1 MAWTTAEVAAMVT
14 SWLWPFFRI
23 GAMLA
28 VAPVFSARFVP
39 VRVRLGLALALTVV
53 VAPVMPVVAPVVP
66 FSGEGFLVALQQVLT
81 GFVMGLA
88 LALVFTVFELAGQ
101 VVAQHM
107 ALHFA
112 SLVDPN
118 SGVQVPMISQFYL
131 VLATLAFLGLNGH
144 LLCIEVLAESFRV
157 LPVGV
162 DGLAREGLWSLVLQG
177 GWIFS
182 AAVLFALPVVAALL
196 IVNLAFG
203 VMTRAAPQLNIFAV
217 GFPITLILGFSL
229 MLVTLPGV
237 SAQFEQ
243 LFSDAIAFLR
253 LLLAGGA

>member
-1 MAWTTAEVAAMVT
+1 MVWTSTEVAAWAT

-28 VAPVFSARFVP
+28 VTPLFSARYVP
-39 VRVRLGLALALTVV
+39 VRVRLGLAAALTIV
-53 VAPVMPVVAPVVP
+53 VAPTITATPSVAP
-66 FSGEGFLVALQQVLT
+66 FSAEGLLITLQQVLI
-81 GFVMGLA
+81 GVLMGLA
-88 LALVFTVFELAGQ
+88 LRLVFTVFELAGQ
-101 VVAQHM
+101 IVAQLM

-118 SGVQVPMISQFYL
+118 SGVQVPMLSQFYL
-131 VLATLAFLGLNGH
+131 VLATLAFLALNGH
-144 LLCIEVLAESFRV
+144 LLCIEVLAESFEII
-157 LPVGV
+157 PVGV
-162 DGLAREGLWSLVLQG
+162 HGMGRDGFWSLVLQG

-217 GFPITLILGFSL
+217 GFPITMIIGFSL

-243 LFSDAIAFLR
+243 LFSDAIAYLR
-253 LLLAGGA
+253 ALLGSSS

>member
-1 MAWTTAEVAAMVT
+1 MIA

-28 VAPVFSARFVP
+28 VAPVFGARFVP
-39 VRVRLGLALALTVV
+39 ARVRVALAVALTVV
-53 VAPVMPVVAPVVP
+53 VAPVIPTVSAVFP
-66 FSGEGFLVALQQVLT
+66 FSGLGWVIILQQVLT
-81 GFVMGLA
+81 GLAMGLA
-88 LALVFTVFELAGQ
+88 LRLVFAVFELAGQ
-101 VVAQHM
+101 IVAQHM

-118 SGVQVPMISQFYL
+118 SGVQVPMLSQFYL

-157 LPVGV
+157 LPVGI
-162 DGLAREGLWSLVLQG
+162 DGLPAEGFRTLVLRG
-177 GWIFS
+177 SWIFS

-217 GFPITLILGFSL
+217 GFPITLILGFAL
-229 MLVTLPGV
+229 MLLTLPGL

-243 LFSDAIAFLR
+243 LFAAAIAFLTQM
-253 LLLAGGA
+253 LTGTP

>member
-1 MAWTTAEVAAMVT
+1 MVWTTAEVAAMAT
-14 SWLWPFFRI
+14 SWLWPFIRI

-28 VAPVFSARFVP
+28 VAPLFSARYVP
-39 VRVRLGLALALTVV
+39 VRIRLGLAVAVTMV
-53 VAPVMPVVAPVVP
+53 VAPTIPAIPSVAP
-66 FSGEGFLVALQQVLT
+66 FSGEGFLIASQQVLT
-81 GFVMGLA
+81 GLVMGLA
-88 LALVFTVFELAGQ
+88 LRLVFTVFELAGQ
-101 VVAQHM
+101 IVAQHM

-118 SGVQVPMISQFYL
+118 SGIQVPMLSQFYL
-131 VLATLAFLGLNGH
+131 VLATLAFLTLNGH
-144 LLCIEVLAESFRV
+144 LLCIQVLAESFRV
-157 LPVGV
+157 MPIGL
-162 DGLAREGLWSLVLQG
+162 DGMGREGLWSLVLQG

-217 GFPITLILGFSL
+217 GFPITLILGFAL

-243 LFSDAIAFLR
+243 LFSDALSFVR
-253 LLLAGGA
+253 LLLARGS

>member
-1 MAWTTAEVAAMVT
+1 MVWTTAEVAAMAT
-14 SWLWPFFRI
+14 SWLWPFIRI

-28 VAPVFSARFVP
+28 AAPLFSARYVP
-39 VRVRLGLALALTVV
+39 VRIRLGLAMAITIV
-53 VAPVMPVVAPVVP
+53 VAPTIPAVPAVVP
-66 FSGEGFLVALQQVLT
+66 FSGEGFLIAWQQVLT
-81 GFVMGLA
+81 GLIMGIA
-88 LALVFTVFELAGQ
+88 LRLVFTVFELAGQ
-101 VVAQHM
+101 IVAQHM

-118 SGVQVPMISQFYL
+118 SGVQVPMLSQFYL
-131 VLATLAFLGLNGH
+131 VLATLAFLALNGH
-144 LLCIEVLAESFRV
+144 LLCIQVLAESFRV
-157 LPVGV
+157 MPIGL
-162 DGLAREGLWSLVLQG
+162 DGMGREGLWSLVLQG

-217 GFPITLILGFSL
+217 GFPITLILGFAL

-237 SAQFEQ
+237 SSQFEQ
-243 LFSDAIAFLR
+243 LFSDAISFVR
-253 LLLAGGA
+253 VLLAGSS

>member
-1 MAWTTAEVAAMVT
+1 MAWTTAEIAAMVT
-14 SWLWPFFRI
+14 GWLWPFVRI

-28 VAPVFSARFVP
+28 VAPLFSARYVP
-39 VRVRLGLALALTVV
+39 VRVRMGLAVV
-53 VAPVMPVVAPVVP
+53 ITMVVAPVVPPPPAVSP
-66 FSGEGFLVALQQVLT
+66 FSGEGFLITVQQVLT
-81 GFVMGLA
+81 GLAMGLA
-88 LALVFTVFELAGQ
+88 LRLVFTVFELAGQ
-101 VVAQHM
+101 IVAQHM

-118 SGVQVPMISQFYL
+118 SGVQMPMLSQFYL

-144 LLCIEVLAESFRV
+144 LLCIEVLTESFQV

-162 DGLAREGLWSLVLQG
+162 SGLARNGLWSLVLQG

-182 AAVLFALPVVAALL
+182 AAVLFALPLVAALL

-217 GFPITLILGFSL
+217 GFPITLILGFGL

-237 SAQFEQ
+237 LAQFEQ

>member
-1 MAWTTAEVAAMVT
+1 MVLTTDEVATVVT

-28 VAPVFSARFVP
+28 VAPLFSARYVP
-39 VRVRLGLALALTVV
+39 VRIRLGLAVALTVV
-53 VAPVMPVVAPVVP
+53 VAPTLAAFPSVDP
-66 FSGEGFLVALQQVLT
+66 FSGEGFLIAFQQVLT
-81 GFVMGLA
+81 GLLMGLA
-88 LALVFTVFELAGQ
+88 VRLVFTVFELAGQ
-101 VVAQHM
+101 IVAQHM

-118 SGVQVPMISQFYL
+118 SGVQVPMLSQFYL
-131 VLATLAFLGLNGH
+131 LLATLSFLTLNGH
-144 LLCIEVLAESFRV
+144 LLCIQVLAESFTV

-162 DGLAREGLWSLVLQG
+162 EGMGREGLWSLVLQG

-217 GFPITLILGFSL
+217 GFPITLILGFAL

-237 SAQFEQ
+237 SAQFEL

-253 LLLAGGA
+253 LLLTSGS